1 MWHPILFEGGKEE
14 RQLVW
19 SLLKIFAEKRH
30 KFDRNEDGFDDERLP
45 ARDNFRREHWPVSE
59 TFTQNYGLRNVFA
72 CAHQGDEKHDL
83 RWRRGREWTDEI
95 NKLFLRNLR
104 FVA

>member
-45 ARDNFRREHWPVSE
+45 ARDNF
-59 TFTQNYGLRNVFA
+59 A
-72 CAHQGDEKHDL
+72 
-83 RWRRGREWTDEI
+83 
-95 NKLFLRNLR
+95 
-104 FVA
+104 